1 MEKQDTNRV
10 FDRSIKEALQNK
22 AEGAKPSKFLLD
34 RINAEID
41 RNEKERITMSQLFKQ
56 RKVKPLIVASLIIVL
71 TAATSFAATQVTS
84 FVSTSTTAF
93 DTFPTVKQVKEAVNF
108 APDYVESFTNGFQF
122 KEASVSNM
130 EALDNDK
137 NKVDEGKGINFFYKK
152 DGIKKGQILSLN
164 ASKQIDGM
172 SSEVGPNEEEIP
184 CDDFNLIYS
193 HVTFKVAPEGY
204 TPTDEEQQKMEQS
217 ELWLSYGSDEV
228 EVSEVQYVKWIKDGI
243 AYDLMDNGCGL
254 EKDELVNMAKEV
266 INGGNVPK

>member
-1 MEKQDTNRV
+1 MEKQDMNRV

-22 AEGAKPSKFLLD
+22 AEGAMPSKFLLD

-41 RNEKERITMSQLFKQ
+41 RNEKERIKMSQLFKT
-56 RKVKPLIVASLIIVL
+56 RKVKPLIVASLIIVV

-84 FVSTSTTAF
+84 FVGTSSSAF
-93 DTFPTVKQVKEAVNF
+93 DTFPTVKQVKEAVHF
-108 APDYVESFTNGFQF
+108 TPDYVESFTNGFQF

-137 NKVDEGKGINFFYKK
+137 NKVDEGKGIYFFYEK
-152 DGIKKGQILSLN
+152 DGTKKGQILSLN
-164 ASKQIDGM
+164 TSRVIDGM
-172 SSEVGPNEEEIP
+172 SSEVGLNQEEIP

-204 TPTDEEQQKMEQS
+204 TPTEEEQQKMEQS
-217 ELWLSYGSDEV
+217 ELWISYGSEKV
-228 EVSEVQYVKWIKDGI
+228 EVSEVQYVKWMKDGI
-243 AYDLMDNGCGL
+243 AYELMDNGYGL

-266 INGGNVPK
+266 IYGENVPE